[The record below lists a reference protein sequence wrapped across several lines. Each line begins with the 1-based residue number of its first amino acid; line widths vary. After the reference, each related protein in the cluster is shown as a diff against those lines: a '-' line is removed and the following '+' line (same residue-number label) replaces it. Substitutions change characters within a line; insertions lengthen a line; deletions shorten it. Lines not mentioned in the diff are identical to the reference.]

1 MRAHIIENGIVIN
14 TIDIEALDIIPEL
27 TSKLIDA
34 EQGGKVGDLWNGSTF
49 TSPPEPEVVAPT
61 APTKEQLMAELQAL
75 TAKIEALE

>member
-14 TIDIEALDIIPEL
+14 TIDIEALDSIPEL

-34 EQGGKVGDLWNGSTF
+34 EQGGKIGDLWDGSTF
-49 TSPPEPEVVAPT
+49 TSPPVPEVVAPAT
-61 APTKEQLMAELQAL
+61 PTKEELLAQLQAL